1 LIKEI
6 KMAQQIINVGT
17 ATNDGTGDNL
27 RTGAIKI
34 NENFTELYSLPSIP
48 TQTNQGGKFLSTNG
62 STLVWTTN
70 NNTGA
75 TLPDVLNNSG
85 KFLTTDGSSTSWST
99 INYNSLTN
107 KPTIPAAQVQSDWN
121 AVSGVTQ
128 ILNKPT
134 IPAQVA
140 QVQSD
145 WNAVSGLGVIL
156 NKPTIPAAQVQSDWN
171 AVSGSALILNK
182 PTIPAA
188 QVQSDWNAV
197 SGFGVILNKPT
208 VLNIQS
214 RTTKVATTG
223 SISSGSSVTVTIT
236 GGFKGYALYSIQV
249 SSAAWVVVYNGA
261 TARTTDASR
270 LITTDPTPD
279 AGVIAEV
286 VTTGAQT
293 INFSPATL
301 GYSAENSTDI
311 PLKVTNQAGSA
322 QVITVTLTL
331 LQLEA

>member
-48 TQTNQGGKFLSTNG
+48 AQTNQGGKFLSTNG

-70 NNTGA
+70 SSTGT

-107 KPTIPAAQVQSDWN
+107 KPTIPAAQVSADWN
-121 AVSGVTQ
+121 SSTGVTQ
-128 ILNKPT
+128 
-134 IPAQVA
+134 
-140 QVQSD
+140 
-145 WNAVSGLGVIL
+145 IL

-171 AVSGSALILNK
+171 ASSGLGQILNKPTIPAAQVQSDWNALSGSALILNK

-197 SGFGVILNKPT
+197 SGLGVILNKPT
-208 VLNIQS
+208 IINLKTRTSVLGTTTVIPAGTSQS
-214 RTTKVATTG
+214 
-223 SISSGSSVTVTIT
+223 VTIT
-236 GGFKGYALYSIQV
+236 GFKGYALYSIQT

-261 TARTTDASR
+261 TARTADASR

-279 AGVIAEV
+279 VGVIAEV
-286 VTTGAQT
+286 VTTGAQVIT
-293 INFSPATL
+293 FGPATI

-311 PLKVTNQAGSA
+311 PLKVTNQAGTSQA
-322 QVITVTLTL
+322 ITVTLTL

>member
-48 TQTNQGGKFLSTNG
+48 AQTNQGGKFLSTNG

-70 NNTGA
+70 SYTGT

-85 KFLTTDGSSTSWST
+85 KFLTTDGSSTSWSA

-107 KPTIPAAQVQSDWN
+107 KPTIPAAQVSADWN
-121 AVSGVTQ
+121 AVSGVIQ

-134 IPAQVA
+134 IPAA

-156 NKPTIPAAQVQSDWN
+156 NKPTIPAAQVSSDWN
-171 AVSGSALILNK
+171 ALSGSALILNK

-197 SGFGVILNKPT
+197 SGLGVILNKPT

-214 RTTKVATTG
+214 RTTKVATTA
-223 SISSGSSVTVTIT
+223 SIPAGSSATVTIT

-261 TARTTDASR
+261 TARTNDASR

-293 INFSPATL
+293 INFSPAAL

>member
-1 LIKEI
+1 MIKEI

-48 TQTNQGGKFLSTNG
+48 AQTNQGGKFLSTNG

-70 NNTGA
+70 NNTGT

-85 KFLTTDGSSTSWST
+85 KFLTTDGSSTSWSA

-107 KPTIPAAQVQSDWN
+107 KPTIPAAQVSADWN
-121 AVSGVTQ
+121 AVSGVIQ

-134 IPAQVA
+134 IPAA

-156 NKPTIPAAQVQSDWN
+156 NKPTIPAAQVQSNWN
-171 AVSGSALILNK
+171 AVSGVTQILNK

-197 SGFGVILNKPT
+197 SGLGVILNKPT

-214 RTTKVATTG
+214 RTTKVATTA
-223 SISSGSSVTVTIT
+223 SIPAGSSATVTIT

-261 TARTTDASR
+261 TARTNDASR

-311 PLKVTNQAGSA
+311 PLKVTNQAVTA

>member
-1 LIKEI
+1 
-6 KMAQQIINVGT
+6 MAQQNINVGT

-70 NNTGA
+70 NVGAGA

-107 KPTIPAAQVQSDWN
+107 RPTIPAAQVSADWN
-121 AVSGVTQ
+121 SSSGVTQ

-134 IPAQVA
+134 IPAA

-197 SGFGVILNKPT
+197 SGLGVILNKPT

-214 RTTKVATTG
+214 RTTKVATTA

-236 GGFKGYALYSIQV
+236 GGFKGYALYSIQT
-249 SSAAWVVVYNGA
+249 SAAAWVVIYNGA
-261 TARTTDASR
+261 TARTNDASR
-270 LITTDPTPD
+270 LITADPTPD

-286 VTTGAQT
+286 VTTGAQV
-293 INFSPATL
+293 INFGPATI

-311 PLKVTNQAGSA
+311 PLKVTNQSGSTLA
-322 QVITVTLTL
+322 ITVTLTL

>member
-1 LIKEI
+1 
-6 KMAQQIINVGT
+6 MAQQIINVGT

-48 TQTNQGGKFLSTNG
+48 AQTNQGGKFLSTNG

-70 NNTGA
+70 SFTGT
-75 TLPDVLNNSG
+75 TLPDVLNNTG
-85 KFLTTDGSSTSWST
+85 KFLTTDGSSTSWSA
-99 INYNSLTN
+99 INYNNLTN

-134 IPAQVA
+134 IPAAQVQSDWNAVSGLGAILNKPTIPAAQVQSDWNAISGTSLILNKPTIPAA

-156 NKPTIPAAQVQSDWN
+156 NKPTIINLQTRVSV
-171 AVSGSALILNK
+171 AVSTTVIANGTS
-182 PTIPAA
+182 
-188 QVQSDWNAV
+188 QS
-197 SGFGVILNKPT
+197 
-208 VLNIQS
+208 
-214 RTTKVATTG
+214 
-223 SISSGSSVTVTIT
+223 VTIT
-236 GGFKGYALYSIQV
+236 GFKGYALYSIQT
-249 SSAAWVVVYNGA
+249 SSAAWVVVYNSA
-261 TARTTDASR
+261 TARTLDASR

-279 AGVIAEV
+279 SGVIAEV

-293 INFSPATL
+293 INFGPATI
-301 GYSAENSTDI
+301 GYSAENSTDV
-311 PLKVTNQAGSA
+311 PLKVTNQSGSNQA
-322 QVITVTLTL
+322 VTVTLTL

>member
-1 LIKEI
+1 
-6 KMAQQIINVGT
+6 MAQQIINVGT

-70 NNTGA
+70 NVSAGA

-107 KPTIPAAQVQSDWN
+107 KPTIPAAQVSADWN
-121 AVSGVTQ
+121 SSTGVTQ
-128 ILNKPT
+128 
-134 IPAQVA
+134 
-140 QVQSD
+140 
-145 WNAVSGLGVIL
+145 IL

-197 SGFGVILNKPT
+197 SGLGVVLNKPT

-214 RTTKVATTG
+214 RTTKVATTA
-223 SISSGSSVTVTIT
+223 SILAGSSATVTIT
-236 GGFKGYALYSIQV
+236 GGFKGYALYSIQT
-249 SSAAWVVVYNGA
+249 SAAAWVVVYNGS
-261 TARTTDASR
+261 TARTIDASR

-286 VTTGAQT
+286 VTTGAQV
-293 INFSPATL
+293 INFGPATI

-311 PLKVTNQAGSA
+311 PLKVTNQSGSTLA
-322 QVITVTLTL
+322 ITVTLTL

>member
-1 LIKEI
+1 
-6 KMAQQIINVGT
+6 MAQQIINVGT
-17 ATNDGTGDNL
+17 ATNDGTGDDL

-48 TQTNQGGKFLSTNG
+48 VQTNQGGKFLSTNG

-70 NNTGA
+70 SYTGA
-75 TLPDVLNNSG
+75 TIPDVLNNAG
-85 KFLTTDGSSTSWST
+85 KFLTTDGSSTSWSA

-107 KPTIPAAQVQSDWN
+107 KPTIPAAQVSADWN
-121 AVSGVTQ
+121 SSSGVTQ

-134 IPAQVA
+134 IPAA

-171 AVSGSALILNK
+171 AVSGTSLILNK

-197 SGFGVILNKPT
+197 SGLGVILNKPT
-208 VLNIQS
+208 IINLKTRSSV
-214 RTTKVATTG
+214 
-223 SISSGSSVTVTIT
+223 SGSTNAIPSGTSQSVTIT
-236 GGFKGYALYSIQV
+236 GFKGYALYSIQTSV
-249 SSAAWVVVYNGA
+249 AAWVVVYNSA
-261 TARTTDASR
+261 TARTLDASR

-279 AGVIAEV
+279 SGVIAEV
-286 VTTGAQT
+286 VTTGAQI
-293 INFSPATL
+293 INFGPATI
-301 GYSAENSTDI
+301 GYNAENSTDI
-311 PLKVTNQAGSA
+311 PLKVTNQSGSNQA
-322 QVITVTLTL
+322 VTITLTL